1 MLPKVFPA
9 HAGVILARLVLRFRE
24 KSFSRTRG
32 CDPKEVASEQLTLM
46 FFPHTRG
53 WSRWYRIDALSVWVF
68 PAHAGV
74 IPVQQHLNAKW
85 PCFSRTRGGDPRAP
99 RAWIF
104 ETWFFP
110 HTRGWSLATQGENIG
125 SRVFPAHAGGD
136 PRFEKA
142 RIRNSKFFPHTRGWS
157 YRGRLEVTT
166 ESVFPAHAG
175 VILDNNGYPWFCD
188 SFSRTRGGDPGIFS
202 KTIQIGRFFP
212 HTRVWSFTLEGASG
226 SLAVF
231 LAHAGVILANF
242 TQTKLLKRFS
252 RIRRRLTT

>member
-1 MLPKVFPA
+1 MTV
-9 HAGVILARLVLRFRE
+9 G
-24 KSFSRTRG
+24 
-32 CDPKEVASEQLTLM
+32 
-46 FFPHTRG
+46 
-53 WSRWYRIDALSVWVF
+53 
-68 PAHAGV
+68 
-74 IPVQQHLNAKW
+74 
-85 PCFSRTRGGDPRAP
+85 FSRTRGGDPEQDKQISSLAM
-99 RAWIF
+99 
-104 ETWFFP
+104 FFP

-175 VILDNNGYPWFCD
+175 VIPCYEIRGRTTVC
-188 SFSRTRGGDPGIFS
+188 FSRTRGGDPGIFS